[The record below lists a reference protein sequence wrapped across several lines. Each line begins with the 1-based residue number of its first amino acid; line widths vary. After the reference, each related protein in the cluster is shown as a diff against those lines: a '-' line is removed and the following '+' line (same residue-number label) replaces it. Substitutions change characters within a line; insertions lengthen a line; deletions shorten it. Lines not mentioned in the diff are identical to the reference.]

1 MGPIEETIKALGDE
15 LLERSPR
22 GRENMVKIYSE
33 LINVLVSNTSAG
45 DRVGANLTI
54 YDFIKR
60 VRSGKL

>member
-33 LINVLVSNTSAG
+33 LIQVLVQNSTGG

-60 VRSGKL
+60 VRAGKL